1 MFALQWNF
9 ICPLKCE
16 RAHHAWWDSEEKLK
30 GNRTMCEGRHV
41 KELVN
46 VSLKRSDVP
55 TRSTDILA
63 SIKCFNRKCEIK
75 IELVWSFASPH
86 DFGLVLDFSI
96 FLFTS
101 QFTSEHI
108 SRLFIFSSNFG
119 SLHCTEISSSWS
131 ERKRSIALD
140 ADEDSMAEDGWCW
153 IRWRHCMSKKV

>member
-1 MFALQWNF
+1 
-9 ICPLKCE
+9 
-16 RAHHAWWDSEEKLK
+16 
-30 GNRTMCEGRHV
+30 MCEGRHV

-86 DFGLVLDFSI
+86 DFGLVLDFGI

-119 SLHCTEISSSWS
+119 SLHCTEISSS
-131 ERKRSIALD
+131 EAKENVQLH
-140 ADEDSMAEDGWCW
+140 SMLMR
-153 IRWRHCMSKKV
+153 IRWRKTDDVE